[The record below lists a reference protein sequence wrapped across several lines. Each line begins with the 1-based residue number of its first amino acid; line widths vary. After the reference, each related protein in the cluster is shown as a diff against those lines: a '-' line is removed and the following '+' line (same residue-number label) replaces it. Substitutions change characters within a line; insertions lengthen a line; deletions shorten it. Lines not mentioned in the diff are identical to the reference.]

1 MMEGANVC
9 HSHGK
14 GVEPL
19 FTTDIPPDIHGVAEE
34 DMVAYRTAYC
44 CFESCVKDQII
55 EYAHV
60 IGTESVV
67 GKWRDAD
74 RAASNATGNVPVDER
89 SQDDFNEIRLDHI
102 RATVL
107 EVWGTVGEKALA
119 DTTEQVDQALEN
131 GFRKRKK
138 LVESNAITAL
148 IHKIFDPTIKI
159 IGGCAGT
166 RDGCFGRGGGV
177 AGKRRMTGKQIKL
190 RTKMYLRKLVLQ
202 DAKKL
207 VVSLLFDSPKEILKH
222 VKLAGKTKLLELL
235 SCIRDRL
242 AFVARVD
249 PSAWEEI
256 SSALSTIENR
266 YKSTN
271 VLANGGN
278 NVQPPPKTLSVR
290 IRGHDE
296 DTNDADPDG
305 IGGEYVL
312 DPVEAWHNGAPHYQQ
327 KGRDEDD
334 PRSSHFELR
343 MEGAATWVLGERI
356 VVPALDDSVGDID
369 EVTHVMYQ
377 QADSNQIHRA
387 LDELSSLVAAGQ
399 TLVKTV
405 TVHNQWYLN
414 TLKTITMNAMDQLI
428 ATTSADDFME
438 SVNEIKSGFTL
449 ESATNGA
456 EVGVEWITE
465 SGDDPSGLVED
476 LYLNVF
482 NKAAQG
488 VSTAAMQAR
497 ELMEQDFQRW
507 EDEANAPSTRMQKG
521 IVVDGATLLEP
532 LSVTDKVAASE
543 LIKLGGVNTVTGNV
557 ELFDRGME
565 KVEQLFTRLRQ
576 EKFTKA
582 IKEKLDNPNAPTAG
596 SLRHSLL
603 LVQESVVNAMGRK
616 KQFDMVCEQTLV
628 QPFNTLI
635 KKLSQR
641 ALAELVKSTTAPDG
655 VQDFVQK
662 NIIPQAVDF
671 LSDKLMSLVADM
683 GSKVKMMPFLGFKR
697 VLRNVI
703 KSKGGNIVVKL
714 SKRWRKFAK
723 SIGNIVHNI
732 QKLRMEEKDL
742 LALLEEKDPN
752 ELARLEAKL
761 KTRLEGMRRFLLDAK
776 GTLRELFNG
785 ANERVKEFGKVPV
798 NVLQQVRKVLESKEA
813 NMLTKLAKPIG
824 VSTTWLD
831 DMIGDKGKD
840 FWFAVKGKKR
850 TWVEISSK
858 PEKAEETSPEVEG
871 EVEGPGDDPKKTEST
886 KTKRK
891 AKKESALMLLADDF
905 VTVAIQVVHPK
916 VMRAAMVETIHTVTA
931 P

>member
-1 MMEGANVC
+1 
-9 HSHGK
+9 
-14 GVEPL
+14 
-19 FTTDIPPDIHGVAEE
+19 VA
-34 DMVAYRTAYC
+34 
-44 CFESCVKDQII
+44 S
-55 EYAHV
+55 
-60 IGTESVV
+60 
-67 GKWRDAD
+67 
-74 RAASNATGNVPVDER
+74 
-89 SQDDFNEIRLDHI
+89 
-102 RATVL
+102 
-107 EVWGTVGEKALA
+107 
-119 DTTEQVDQALEN
+119 
-131 GFRKRKK
+131 
-138 LVESNAITAL
+138 
-148 IHKIFDPTIKI
+148 
-159 IGGCAGT
+159 
-166 RDGCFGRGGGV
+166 
-177 AGKRRMTGKQIKL
+177 
-190 RTKMYLRKLVLQ
+190 
-202 DAKKL
+202 
-207 VVSLLFDSPKEILKH
+207 
-222 VKLAGKTKLLELL
+222 
-235 SCIRDRL
+235 
-242 AFVARVD
+242 VD
-249 PSAWEEI
+249 PSAWEDI

-271 VLANGGN
+271 VHAGN
-278 NVQPPPKTLSVR
+278 NVQKPPKTLSVR

-296 DTNDADPDG
+296 DTNADPDG

-334 PRSSHFELR
+334 PRSSQFELR

-414 TLKTITMNAMDQLI
+414 TLKTITINAMDQLI
-428 ATTSADDFME
+428 ATTSADDFMK

-449 ESATNGA
+449 ESATNGAKNGA

-603 LVQESVVNAMGRK
+603 LVQKKVVNAMGRK
-616 KQFDMVCEQTLV
+616 KQFDMEHEQTLV

-635 KKLSQR
+635 KKLSKL
-641 ALAELVKSTTAPDG
+641 ALAELVKSTTAPDD

-723 SIGNIVHNI
+723 TIGKTIGNI
-732 QKLRMEEKDL
+732 QKLRMEEKDE
-742 LALLEEKDPN
+742 LALLEEKDLN
-752 ELARLEAKL
+752 ELALLEAKL
-761 KTRLEGMRRFLLDAK
+761 KTRLKGMTRFLLEAK
-776 GTLRELFNG
+776 STLRELFNG

-831 DMIGDKGKD
+831 DMIGDKGQD

-858 PEKAEETSPEVEG
+858 PEKAEETSPEGEG

-916 VMRAAMVETIHTVTA
+916 VMRAVMAKTIQTVTA